1 MSCTVPTEAT
11 LSEIAADVAREMV
24 VRAQRDDFS
33 VESDPEIAV
42 CLREVRDNCSE
53 PRVGSTPSLCQSV
66 GTRVVPDASLAGI
79 SRMHVIARV
88 RHGRAWLWSGR
99 KEEPSEHDS

>member
-42 CLREVRDNCSE
+42 CVREVRDNCSE
-53 PRVGSTPSLCQSV
+53 PRVGRTPSLCQRV
-66 GTRVVPDASLAGI
+66 GLES
-79 SRMHVIARV
+79 SRMHRLRESHACTSSRV

-99 KEEPSEHDS
+99 KEESSEHDS

>member
-33 VESDPEIAV
+33 VESDPE
-42 CLREVRDNCSE
+42 
-53 PRVGSTPSLCQSV
+53 T
-66 GTRVVPDASLAGI
+66 GI